1 MEINLS
7 KEQQYI
13 YDKYLQGD
21 NIFITGPGGTG
32 KTKLIQYIV
41 DEANEDGKRLQLC
54 SMTGCSALLFNR
66 KAKTVHSWA
75 GIGLAKGDNDK
86 IISRVC
92 KSKYKKKNWKS
103 VDILIVDEVSMMSL
117 KIFNILDKI
126 GRNVRKKNIPFGGM
140 QIIFAGDFYQLP
152 PVGDMDDRET
162 SQFCFESKIWNDVFQ
177 HQVELTKIF
186 RQKDQAYVKILNE
199 IRVGKIKKSTIQALK
214 KYIGRKID
222 PESIIEPTRLYPLR
236 RTVESLNQ
244 TQMDKIGDKEY
255 NYKYKRIDDI
265 TLLKKSNDI
274 EINKSFDEKRKMIE
288 QDFMLKNLNCNED
301 LTLKMGSQVMCII
314 NLDMDSSTPIC
325 NGSQGVIIKM
335 DNGIPLVKFNNG
347 SIRKMCYHV
356 WESENIPGVGIA
368 QIPLI
373 LSWAITIHKSQ
384 GVTLDMAEIDIGSG
398 IFECGQSYVALS
410 RVKNLDGLYLKSFDP
425 SKITINKKVH
435 KFYNEKMIKSV
446 ISDDNINTFKK
457 EDIDTNTVK
466 KKIKKKIIKTK
477 SVKIPLDLNNPL
489 VKSLKDYR
497 YDKSKEKNVPA
508 FCIFSD
514 NVINNIVDSKPKT
527 LVELG
532 EIDGIGATKIDQYG
546 NDIISHINN
555 NEMVENI
562 SEKPNNN
569 NTKINNVT
577 KLLINQL

>member
-7 KEQQYI
+7 EEQQYI
-13 YDKYLQGD
+13 FDKYLQGD

-41 DEANEDGKRLQLC
+41 DQANEDGKRLQLC

-75 GIGLAKGDNDK
+75 GIGLAKGDNDE

-92 KSKYKKKNWKS
+92 KSEYKKKNWKS

-126 GRNVRKKNIPFGGM
+126 GRNIRKKAIPFGGM

-162 SQFCFESKIWNDVFQ
+162 SQFCFESKIWNEVFQ

-186 RQKDQAYVKILNE
+186 RQKDQVYVKILNE
-199 IRVGKIKKSTIQALK
+199 IRIGKIKKSTIRALNK
-214 KYIGRKID
+214 LVGRKID
-222 PESIIEPTRLYPLR
+222 ADSIIQPTRLYPLR
-236 RTVESLNQ
+236 RTVEMLNQ
-244 TQMDKIGDKEY
+244 TQMDKIDDREY

-265 TLLKKSNDI
+265 TLIKKSNDI
-274 EINKSFDEKRKMIE
+274 EISKSFDEKRKIIE
-288 QDFMLKNLNCNED
+288 QDFMLKNLNCSED
-301 LTLKMGSQVMCII
+301 LTIKIGSQVMCII
-314 NLDMDSSTPIC
+314 NLDMDSSAPIC
-325 NGSQGVIIKM
+325 NGSQGVVIKM

-410 RVKNLDGLYLKSFDP
+410 RVKNLEGLYLKSFDP

-435 KFYNEKMIKSV
+435 KFYNKKMLKSV
-446 ISDDNINTFKK
+446 IESKDN
-457 EDIDTNTVK
+457 TNYK
-466 KKIKKKIIKTK
+466 KK
-477 SVKIPLDLNNPL
+477 NNSEN
-489 VKSLKDYR
+489 VFEDYFR
-497 YDKSKEKNVPA
+497 K
-508 FCIFSD
+508 
-514 NVINNIVDSKPKT
+514 
-527 LVELG
+527 
-532 EIDGIGATKIDQYG
+532 
-546 NDIISHINN
+546 
-555 NEMVENI
+555 
-562 SEKPNNN
+562 
-569 NTKINNVT
+569 
-577 KLLINQL
+577 